1 MVTLQGLGIQCSGP
15 SGRPATLGVGDMA
28 PQKNEEEALANF
40 ENDLRMGIGFPIP
53 MKRWGAKSMKRASIV
68 LIGLVMILLAVDS
81 HAVSVTLIS
90 TVRGTSVEA
99 KAGYSSY
106 LYDSDQYSQNNYW
119 DGVFNSNLSASAS
132 YLSGLTAATAT
143 ASQNTNLSVGA
154 DTLAI
159 SGNMTVGEQA
169 SILGSS
175 YASAIGL
182 SNVNLVFSIDGD
194 AQYNFT
200 FTDHASSIYGGSA
213 AYVTMQNLGTSNWV
227 LWGQS
232 YPWSGTM
239 GAGTYEFAF
248 WMDGN
253 SISWSPYF
261 GGGRSNA
268 DFSLEI
274 AGLPASPVPVP
285 STLLLLGSG
294 LVGMVGIGRRHF
306 KK

>member
-1 MVTLQGLGIQCSGP
+1 
-15 SGRPATLGVGDMA
+15 MA

-159 SGNMTVGEQA
+159 SGNMTVGEQTF
-169 SILGSS
+169 IFGPS

-200 FTDHASSIYGGSA
+200 FTDHAFSGSSA
-213 AYVTMQNLGTSNWV
+213 AYLGMRKLGTSNWV
-227 LWGQS
+227 LYGGS

-248 WMDGN
+248 GMDG
-253 SISWSPYF
+253 SSTS
-261 GGGRSNA
+261 SNIGNFIPSDA

-274 AGLPASPVPVP
+274 AGLPASPVPLP

>member
-99 KAGYSSY
+99 KAGFSSNSY
-106 LYDSDQYSQNNYW
+106 GSDQDSEQNILT
-119 DGVFNSNLSASAS
+119 GVFNSNLSAFAS
-132 YLSGLTAATAT
+132 YDGSAATAT

-154 DTLAI
+154 DTLSI
-159 SGNMTVGEQA
+159 SGNMTVGEQTF
-169 SILGSS
+169 IFGPS

-200 FTDHASSIYGGSA
+200 FTDHAFSGSSA
-213 AYVTMQNLGTSNWV
+213 AYLGMRKLGTSNWV
-227 LWGQS
+227 LYGGS

-248 WMDGN
+248 GMDGSSTSSN
-253 SISWSPYF
+253 IGNFIP
-261 GGGRSNA
+261 SNA

-274 AGLPASPVPVP
+274 AGLPASPVPLP